1 MNVSEFLI
9 LMVEDEPDQ
18 VLFTQRALEKANL
31 VNPLRIVS
39 NGQQAIAYLA
49 GKEPYADRKTNP
61 LPSLILLDLKLPRIG
76 GLDVLAW
83 IRAQPKLKNIPVVV
97 LTSSINPKDRERA
110 DQLGVSSYL
119 CKPVDSEGLLEMMKS
134 IGMYWMILRKNPD
147 PSPST
152 PASPPE
158 IGGMHVLVVDHDRD
172 LLNALAEGL
181 RRRTPSVQA
190 DGAANGEDALGLL
203 SSNAYD
209 AVLVDRETAGDDLA
223 GFLGRISAA
232 RPGVPILLLAPE
244 TNQALDQPAK
254 AGGVQR
260 VFVKQARLKPF
271 LDEVHEAIA
280 GLQGPPPAEP
290 EPAPATEAPASSSS
304 RRSGNRCDT
313 EILGD
318 QVRFQK
324 TSWELVRSAKDSQG
338 MDQLIR
344 AYWKPLYYFIRQK
357 GFDNE
362 TAKDIVQG
370 FLMDALERGTMFK
383 ADPSRGKF
391 RTFLLAALSNF
402 IKDWH
407 KAASRLKRG
416 GGQATLSL
424 DFEGGERQYAI
435 DVASGETPE
444 AALNRA
450 WAQSTLE
457 ACISELRGNPLHLQ
471 AFRLMMEGA
480 SYSEIGKKTGLGESA
495 AKAAVFRLRQQ
506 LRDGVLRRVSRA
518 GHETEDP
525 DRAMADFAALLR

>member
-1 MNVSEFLI
+1 MNVAEFLI

-39 NGQQAIAYLA
+39 NGQKAIAYLS
-49 GKEPYADRKTNP
+49 GKDEYADRQANP

-147 PSPST
+147 PAPAA
-152 PASPPE
+152 PAASPE
-158 IGGMHVLVVDHDRD
+158 LAALHVLVIDHDRD
-172 LLNALAEGL
+172 FLTALAEGL

-190 DGAANGEDALGLL
+190 DGAANGEDALSLL
-203 SSNAYD
+203 ASNPYD
-209 AVLVDRETAGDDLA
+209 AVLVDREAAGDDVA
-223 GFLGRISAA
+223 GFLARITAA
-232 RPGVPILLLAPE
+232 RAGVPIFLLLPE
-244 TNQALDQPAK
+244 TDHAFEQPAK
-254 AGGVQR
+254 AGGAAR

-280 GLQGPPPAEP
+280 TLQAPPVPEPLAEP
-290 EPAPATEAPASSSS
+290 VTEAPASTSA
-304 RRSGNRCDT
+304 RRSGKRCDT

-324 TSWELVRSAKDSQG
+324 TSWELVRSAKDPQG

-344 AYWKPLYYFIRQK
+344 VYWKPLYYFIRQK

-362 TAKDIVQG
+362 TAKDMVQG

-457 ACISELRGNPLHLQ
+457 SCISELRGNPLHLQ

-506 LRDGVLRRVSRA
+506 LKDGVLRRVARP
-518 GHETEDP
+518 GQEREDP
-525 DRAMADFAALLR
+525 ERVMADFAALLR

>member
-31 VNPLRIVS
+31 VNPVRIVS
-39 NGQQAIAYLA
+39 NGQQAIAYLS
-49 GKEPYADRKTNP
+49 GKGPYADRASNP

-83 IRAQPKLKNIPVVV
+83 IRSQPKLRSIPVVV

-110 DQLGVSSYL
+110 DQLGVNAYL

-134 IGMYWMILRKNPD
+134 IGMFWMILRKNPD
-147 PSPST
+147 PAP
-152 PASPPE
+152 PAGTAPREPA
-158 IGGMHVLVVDHDRD
+158 GMTVLVVDHDRD
-172 LLNALAEGL
+172 ALTAFAEGL

-190 DGAANGEDALGLL
+190 DGAATGEDALGLL
-203 SSNAYD
+203 AVNSYD
-209 AVLVDRETAGDDLA
+209 AVLVDREVAADDLA
-223 GFLGRISAA
+223 GFLSRIGAA
-232 RPGVPILLLAPE
+232 RPGVPIFLLASE
-244 TNQALDQPAK
+244 ADPAVRAPGV
-254 AGGVQR
+254 AG

-271 LDEVHEAIA
+271 LDLVHEAIS
-280 GLQGPPPAEP
+280 GLEAPPPAPPAAPP
-290 EPAPATEAPASSSS
+290 EPAAEAPPATGRGA
-304 RRSGNRCDT
+304 GRCDT

-318 QVRFQK
+318 QIRFQK
-324 TSWELVRSAKDSQG
+324 TSWELVRSAKEPQG
-338 MDQLIR
+338 MDRLIR

-370 FLMDALERGTMFK
+370 FLADALERGTMFK

-391 RTFLLAALSNF
+391 RTFLLAALTNF

-407 KAASRLKRG
+407 KSASRLKRG
-416 GGQATLSL
+416 GGHAPLSL

-518 GHETEDP
+518 GQETEDP

>member
-39 NGQQAIAYLA
+39 NGEQAIAYLS
-49 GKEPYADRKTNP
+49 GKVPYADRKANP

-76 GLDVLAW
+76 GLEVLAW
-83 IRAQPKLKNIPVVV
+83 IRSQPKLKSIPVVV

-134 IGMYWMILRKNPD
+134 LGMYWMILRKNPD
-147 PSPST
+147 PSASAA
-152 PASPPE
+152 PAPPDLASL
-158 IGGMHVLVVDHDRD
+158 HVLVVDHDHD
-172 LLNALAEGL
+172 FLTALAEGL

-190 DGAANGEDALGLL
+190 DGALRGEDALGLL
-203 SSNAYD
+203 PGSSYD
-209 AVLVDRETAGDDLA
+209 AVIVDRESAGDDVPAFLA
-223 GFLGRISAA
+223 RMSAA
-232 RPGVPILLLAPE
+232 RPGLPVFLLAPE
-244 TNQALDQPAK
+244 AKHALERPA
-254 AGGVQR
+254 GVER
-260 VFVKQARLKPF
+260 VFMKQARLKPF
-271 LDEVHEAIA
+271 LDEVHEAISS
-280 GLQGPPPAEP
+280 LQIPAPAEP
-290 EPAPATEAPASSSS
+290 VAEAPVPEPS

-324 TSWELVRSAKDSQG
+324 TSWTLVRSAKEPKG

-344 AYWKPLYYFIRQK
+344 TYWKPLYYFIRQK

-370 FLMDALERGTMFK
+370 FLADALERGTMFK
-383 ADPSRGKF
+383 ADPARGKF
-391 RTFLLAALSNF
+391 RTFLLAALGNF

-416 GGQATLSL
+416 GGQSTLSL
-424 DFEGGERQYAI
+424 DFDGGERQYAI

-506 LRDGVLRRVSRA
+506 LRDGVLRRVTNT
-518 GHETEDP
+518 GQETVDP

>member
-39 NGQQAIAYLA
+39 NGQLAIAYLS
-49 GKEPYADRKTNP
+49 GKEPYADRQANP

-76 GLDVLAW
+76 GLEVLAW
-83 IRAQPKLKNIPVVV
+83 IRSQPKLKGIPVVV

-147 PSPST
+147 PCP
-152 PASPPE
+152 PAAAASPE
-158 IGGMHVLVVDHDRD
+158 LAALHVLVVDHDRD
-172 LLNALAEGL
+172 FLTALAEGL

-190 DGAANGEDALGLL
+190 DGAASGEDALGLL
-203 SSNAYD
+203 SSNSYD
-209 AVLVDRETAGDDLA
+209 AVLVDREAVGDDLA
-223 GFLGRISAA
+223 GFLGKVAAA
-232 RPGVPILLLAPE
+232 RSGVPIFLLAPE
-244 TNQALDQPAK
+244 TESALEPS
-254 AGGVQR
+254 GVRR
-260 VFVKQARLKPF
+260 VFVKKARLKPF
-271 LDEVHEAIA
+271 LDEIHEAIA
-280 GLQGPPPAEP
+280 ALQAPTPEP
-290 EPAPATEAPASSSS
+290 EPEPVGEAPASSSAS
-304 RRSGNRCDT
+304 RRSGKRCDT

-324 TSWELVRSAKDSQG
+324 TSWTLVRAAKEPQG

-344 AYWKPLYYFIRQK
+344 VYWKPLYYFIRQK

-370 FLMDALERGTMFK
+370 FLADALERGTMFK

-391 RTFLLAALSNF
+391 RTFLLAALTNF

-424 DFEGGERQYAI
+424 DFDGGERQYAI

-480 SYSEIGKKTGLGESA
+480 SYSEIGKRTGLGESA

-506 LRDGVLRRVSRA
+506 LKDGVLRRVARP
-518 GHETEDP
+518 GQETDDP
-525 DRAMADFAALLR
+525 ERMMADFAALLR

>member
-1 MNVSEFLI
+1 MNVTEFLI
-9 LMVEDEPDQ
+9 LLVEDEADQ
-18 VLFTQRALEKANL
+18 VLFTQRALQKANL
-31 VNPLRIVS
+31 VNPLRVVS
-39 NGQQAIAYLA
+39 NGEQAIAYLS
-49 GKEPYADRKTNP
+49 GREPYGDRKANP

-76 GLDVLAW
+76 GLEVLAW
-83 IRAQPKLKNIPVVV
+83 IRGQQKLKDIPVVV
-97 LTSSINPKDRERA
+97 LTASINPKDRERA

-134 IGMYWMILRKNPD
+134 IGMYWIILRKNPD
-147 PSPST
+147 PALPAAPADELPSLH
-152 PASPPE
+152 AL
-158 IGGMHVLVVDHDRD
+158 IVDPDRD
-172 LLNALAEGL
+172 YQSALVEGL
-181 RRRTPSVQA
+181 RRRVPPLQA
-190 DGAANGEDALGLL
+190 DGAASGDAALELL
-203 SSNAYD
+203 ASTRYD
-209 AVLVDRETAGDDLA
+209 AVLVDREAAGDDLA
-223 GFLGRISAA
+223 AFLARISAA
-232 RPGVPILLLAPE
+232 RPGLPLYLLAAEADP
-244 TNQALDQPAK
+244 ALEK
-254 AGGVQR
+254 SGVR
-260 VFVKQARLKPF
+260 KVFVKRARLKPF
-271 LDEVHEAIA
+271 LDEVHEALA
-280 GLQGPPPAEP
+280 GLQGPPPSEP
-290 EPAPATEAPASSSS
+290 VATEAPAAEPAS
-304 RRSGNRCDT
+304 RRNGKRCDT

-324 TSWELVRSAKDSQG
+324 TSWELVRSAKEPKG

-344 AYWKPLYYFIRQK
+344 VYWKPLYYFIRQK

-370 FLMDALERGTMFK
+370 FLADALERGTMFK

-402 IKDWH
+402 MKDWH

-435 DVASGETPE
+435 DVASGETPD

-471 AFRLMMEGA
+471 AFRLLMEGA
-480 SYSEIGKKTGLGESA
+480 SYAEIGKKTGLGEAA

-518 GHETEDP
+518 GQDP
-525 DRAMADFAALLR
+525 VDPERAMADFASLLR